1 MTEIDYKAILS
12 QALDEFA
19 QLLRDRRDTDW
30 RLAQKEQFIRATVNM
45 LPDEDK
51 QAWVLVLDELSHEPA
66 TLSEAI
72 RDVLQRSTKKTL
84 TAAEVRD
91 ALKKNGFDF
100 SSYTTNPLSS
110 VHAALKRMK
119 PEEVEMETI
128 DGVMAWRWIGP
139 KRVIPV
145 PVPPEI
151 AKIFEGVRARP
162 LRRISKFGVF
172 GQPTTAQAN
181 VKLAN
186 QILAERTRALDS
198 FNTYLEGLKKE
209 QDKKK

>member
-1 MTEIDYKAILS
+1 MSEIDYKAILN
-12 QALDEFA
+12 QALAEFT
-19 QLLRDRRDTDW
+19 QLLRDRRDIDW

-51 QAWVLVLDELSHEPA
+51 QIWVLLLDDLSHEPA

-72 RDVLQRSTKKTL
+72 RNVLQRSSKKTL

-139 KRVIPV
+139 VPQIPTLSAGLV
-145 PVPPEI
+145 KQFNSV
-151 AKIFEGVRARP
+151 KV
-162 LRRISKFGVF
+162 RRIRRHAAPMANTAASKEV
-172 GQPTTAQAN
+172 
-181 VKLAN
+181 
-186 QILAERTRALDS
+186 
-198 FNTYLEGLKKE
+198 LEKIATFFADRKP
-209 QDKKK
+209 K